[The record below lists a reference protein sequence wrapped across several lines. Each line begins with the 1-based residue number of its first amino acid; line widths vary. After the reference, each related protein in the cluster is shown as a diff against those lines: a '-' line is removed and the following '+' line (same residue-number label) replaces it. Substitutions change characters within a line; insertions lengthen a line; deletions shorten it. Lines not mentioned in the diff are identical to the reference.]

1 MHSRHSIV
9 PKMISYSKRTNVKI
23 TIVLVN
29 SSQGRRTGNF
39 VISSDNFNDKKK
51 IDKSG
56 NYTLYTQRKTDGAQ
70 VDSKGTRITYA
81 RLVTLQWKIVNAIFS
96 IKIYVQC
103 IRGIFALLKIKETPR
118 PSANILIEGS
128 RKTD

>member
-96 IKIYVQC
+96 IKIYVRC
-103 IRGIFALLKIKETPR
+103 IRGIFVLLKIKETPR